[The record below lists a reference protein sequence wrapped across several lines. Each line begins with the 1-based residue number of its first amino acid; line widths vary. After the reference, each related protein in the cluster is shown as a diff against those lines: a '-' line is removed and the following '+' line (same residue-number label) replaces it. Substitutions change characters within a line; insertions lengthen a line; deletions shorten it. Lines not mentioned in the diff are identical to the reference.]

1 MCHCFQQPV
10 AKLTIVNVD
19 LCANVMHY
27 FALFFHSYI
36 GMRVN
41 NVYDI
46 DNKTYLIRLQK

>member
-1 MCHCFQQPV
+1 MSF
-10 AKLTIVNVD
+10 K
-19 LCANVMHY
+19 Y
-27 FALFFHSYI
+27 FSFTFCYSYM

>member
-1 MCHCFQQPV
+1 MCSV
-10 AKLTIVNVD
+10 L
-19 LCANVMHY
+19 
-27 FALFFHSYI
+27 LFFCVFHSYI